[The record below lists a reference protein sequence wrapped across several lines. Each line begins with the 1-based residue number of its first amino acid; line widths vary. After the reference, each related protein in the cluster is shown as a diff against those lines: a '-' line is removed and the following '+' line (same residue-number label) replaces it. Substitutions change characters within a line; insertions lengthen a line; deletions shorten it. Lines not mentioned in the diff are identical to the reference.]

1 MRLPALLLSLVL
13 WTAVLPALPVH
24 AQTTSTDATAT
35 TTIALPIDTEIAG
48 SNDGKDI
55 DVKGEEGTYE
65 RAIIKS
71 IGLTSIPSGQEVQQH
86 QQYTI
91 EVLSGSLNGQT
102 RVLSSD
108 LASNPYGLT
117 PAVGDK
123 VVVLIQGSATQGNEL
138 IFLEGFDRRT
148 AMLWLLI
155 LFVLTLVML
164 AGWQGFKVAVSILLS
179 ILLIGWILIPSFLHG
194 INPIPVAIGL
204 AVVLA
209 AISSYSATGWSKK
222 TWVTIVGTL
231 GGILIA
237 YLLSSIFAHWAN
249 LGGLAS
255 DDDRVFFAK
264 NPTLDPRGL
273 MFAGI
278 IIASLGVVEDVAVS
292 IASGVFEVQHANPNL
307 TVKQLFR
314 SGMVVG
320 RDHMSA
326 LANTLIFA
334 YVGGSLSTLLLYT
347 QFGGSWLKFL
357 NFDSVV
363 DEVIRSLCGTIALV
377 FTVPITALLAAI
389 VASRQNNAVGNDRI
403 RKATHFHPEQ

>member
-1 MRLPALLLSLVL
+1 MRFPAILAALTIWAAL
-13 WTAVLPALPVH
+13 LPALPVH
-24 AQTTSTDATAT
+24 AQATSTEAT
-35 TTIALPIDTEIAG
+35 TTIALPIDNESAG
-48 SNDGKDI
+48 SNDAQPGDI
-55 DVKGEEGTYE
+55 KGEDGVYE
-65 RAIIKS
+65 RAIIKA
-71 IGLTSIPSGQEVQQH
+71 INLTSVGSDSETQQH
-86 QQYTI
+86 QEYTI
-91 EVLSGSLNGQT
+91 EILSGNLKGQT
-102 RVLSSD
+102 RTISSD
-108 LASNPYGLT
+108 LSSNPYGLS
-117 PAVGDK
+117 PMVGDK
-123 VVVLIQGSATQGNEL
+123 IVILIQGSAAQGNEL
-138 IFLEGFDRRT
+138 IFLEGFDRRM
-148 AMLWLLI
+148 AMFWLLI
-155 LFVLTLVML
+155 LFVVTLVML

-194 INPIPVAIGL
+194 VNPIPVAIAL
-204 AVVLA
+204 SALLA

-222 TWVTIVGTL
+222 TLVTIIGTL
-231 GGILIA
+231 GGIIVA
-237 YLLSSIFAHWAN
+237 YILSSIFAHWAN

-389 VASRQNNAVGNDRI
+389 VASRQSNATGTNRI
-403 RKATHFHPEQ
+403 RRATHFHPGQ

>member
-1 MRLPALLLSLVL
+1 MRIPAFLVGLALWATLLPS
-13 WTAVLPALPVH
+13 LPVH
-24 AQTTSTDATAT
+24 AQTTSTDSTAT
-35 TTIALPIDTEIAG
+35 TTIALPVDNEIAG
-48 SNDGKDI
+48 SNDGQPSDI
-55 DVKGEEGTYE
+55 RGEDGVYE
-65 RAIIKS
+65 RAIIKA
-71 IGLTSIPSGQEVQQH
+71 IGLTTSGSDAEMQQH

-91 EVLSGSLNGQT
+91 EILSGSLKGQT
-102 RVLSSD
+102 RTLSSD

-123 VVVLIQGSATQGNEL
+123 VVILIQGSAALGNEL
-138 IFLEGFDRRT
+138 IFLEGFDRRA
-148 AMLWLLI
+148 AMLWLLV
-155 LFVLTLVML
+155 LFVVTLVLL

-179 ILLIGWILIPSFLHG
+179 ILLIGWILIPTFLHG
-194 INPIPVAIGL
+194 INPIPVAIFL
-204 AVVLA
+204 AVILA

-222 TWVTIVGTL
+222 TLVTIIGTL
-231 GGILIA
+231 GGILVA

-255 DDDRVFFAK
+255 DDDRTFFAK

-389 VASRQNNAVGNDRI
+389 IASRQANTTGTDRI
-403 RKATHFHPEQ
+403 RRATHFHPEQ